1 MIQQGADFSDL
12 VFFSVP
18 ASEVEMCVF
27 PHPDANNPDNF
38 LQASSIVCFTGTVC
52 PYLPEV
58 IRHHL
63 FPTVNSGGRCSM
75 PVKNKSAFPAG
86 KI

>member
-12 VFFSVP
+12 VFSAVP

-38 LQASSIVCFTGTVC
+38 LQASSIVCFMGTVC
-52 PYLPEV
+52 PCLPGV

-63 FPTVNSGGRCSM
+63 FPALNSGGRRSV
-75 PVKNKSAFPAG
+75 PVK
-86 KI
+86 KIFFCIS